1 MGPDPLHVWGG
12 YGVGAL
18 VVQRVVWGFVGPRHA
33 RFSDFVRSPIVAW
46 VNLRDLLYGRA
57 CRNVGHSPGRRN
69 DHCPPGCLTATVTTG
84 LMGYGEQ
91 SKGPLA
97 AVLVTDAKANGKP
110 RALNF
115 PSIKKSAWAA
125 ASKLSELSGFVR
137 LAAGGT

>member
-1 MGPDPLHVWGG
+1 MII
-12 YGVGAL
+12 AL
-18 VVQRVVWGFVGPRHA
+18 LV
-33 RFSDFVRSPIVAW
+33 
-46 VNLRDLLYGRA
+46 
-57 CRNVGHSPGRRN
+57 
-69 DHCPPGCLTATVTTG
+69 CLAATVTTG

-125 ASKLSELSGFVR
+125 ASKLSKLSGFVR
-137 LAAGGT
+137 LAAGGTRPIARFSAWRDSLRGTGDDRCLAAP

>member
-1 MGPDPLHVWGG
+1 MII
-12 YGVGAL
+12 AL
-18 VVQRVVWGFVGPRHA
+18 LV
-33 RFSDFVRSPIVAW
+33 
-46 VNLRDLLYGRA
+46 
-57 CRNVGHSPGRRN
+57 C
-69 DHCPPGCLTATVTTG
+69 CLAATVTTG

>member
-1 MGPDPLHVWGG
+1 MII
-12 YGVGAL
+12 AL
-18 VVQRVVWGFVGPRHA
+18 LV
-33 RFSDFVRSPIVAW
+33 
-46 VNLRDLLYGRA
+46 
-57 CRNVGHSPGRRN
+57 
-69 DHCPPGCLTATVTTG
+69 CLAATVTTG

-137 LAAGGT
+137 LAAGVLRGKQDEKSASIRMRKCRRMRDEGRA

>member
-1 MGPDPLHVWGG
+1 MII
-12 YGVGAL
+12 AL
-18 VVQRVVWGFVGPRHA
+18 LV
-33 RFSDFVRSPIVAW
+33 
-46 VNLRDLLYGRA
+46 
-57 CRNVGHSPGRRN
+57 
-69 DHCPPGCLTATVTTG
+69 CLAATVTTG

-97 AVLVTDAKANGKP
+97 AVLVTDAKGNGKP

>member
-1 MGPDPLHVWGG
+1 VGRVCRRRPCRAAG
-12 YGVGAL
+12 GVGLCRPAACAL
-18 VVQRVVWGFVGPRHA
+18 QRLRAQPDRRLGQFERLIVRPRLSKCRTQPGEA
-33 RFSDFVRSPIVAW
+33 QWIIA
-46 VNLRDLLYGRA
+46 LL
-57 CRNVGHSPGRRN
+57 V
-69 DHCPPGCLTATVTTG
+69 CLAATVTTG